1 VSMLTLAQTWE
12 RSITYATSSRQ
23 RWARWQLLSRIDS
36 DVVTLVETVAG
47 LVLQMLLSRRRTSV
61 GAMRPAYVHWLPFTW
76 AYY

>member
-1 VSMLTLAQTWE
+1 MGEINNLRNLLTPAVGTMAAA
-12 RSITYATSSRQ
+12 IT
-23 RWARWQLLSRIDS
+23 RIDS